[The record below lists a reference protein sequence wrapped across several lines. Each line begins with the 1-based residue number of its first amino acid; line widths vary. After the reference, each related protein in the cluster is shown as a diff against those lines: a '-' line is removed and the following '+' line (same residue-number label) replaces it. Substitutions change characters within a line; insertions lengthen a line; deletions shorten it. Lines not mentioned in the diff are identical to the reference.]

1 MINKILPRNLTAR
14 AAYNVPGNPPS
25 TRPESGVANCYP
37 GLEYDHRNLDRRF
50 FPGLVFEFV
59 SQGDATAP
67 SVILNLLPW
76 HGQSMVP
83 SAILSTRQPTWVQ
96 TALNALNSPFLGW
109 VTTSVRRCGRLL

>member
-1 MINKILPRNLTAR
+1 MARVLHARERYTLRASARPPTNSITTRTAMNKIIAHNLTAK
-14 AAYNVPGNPPS
+14 AAYNVPGNPPA

-67 SVILNLLPW
+67 SVIRQGALLRT
-76 HGQSMVP
+76 VDP
-83 SAILSTRQPTWVQ
+83 S
-96 TALNALNSPFLGW
+96 
-109 VTTSVRRCGRLL
+109 